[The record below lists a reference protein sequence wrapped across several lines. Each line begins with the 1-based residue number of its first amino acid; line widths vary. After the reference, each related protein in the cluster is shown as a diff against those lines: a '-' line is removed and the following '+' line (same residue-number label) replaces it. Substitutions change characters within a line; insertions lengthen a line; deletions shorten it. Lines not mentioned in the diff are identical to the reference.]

1 MKASIY
7 TQYGSPVV
15 LKIKEVEKPSPKDNE
30 VLVKV
35 YAATVNRT
43 DCAML
48 RAKPFIMRFFTG
60 LFKPNKQIL
69 GTDFAG
75 IIEAIGSNASL
86 LKVGDKVFGFDDRG
100 VQSHAEYITI
110 SEENALTT
118 IPLNMNFDEAAASIE
133 GAHYAYNF
141 INKVDIKIG
150 DKVLVNGATG
160 AIGSAVVQMLK
171 YLGAD
176 VTAVCNSNNADLV
189 LSLGA
194 NRIIDYTKD
203 DFTSSDEKYNFVFD
217 AVGKSTFGKC
227 KSLLI
232 SGGVYISSELGPMN
246 QNPILA
252 LTTRIIGD
260 KKVKFPLPTDRARSL
275 RFIKKL
281 YEEGKFKAV
290 IDRKYSLDNIV
301 KAFEYVEQGQKIGN
315 VVIDMR

>member
-1 MKASIY
+1 
-7 TQYGSPVV
+7 
-15 LKIKEVEKPSPKDNE
+15 
-30 VLVKV
+30 
-35 YAATVNRT
+35 
-43 DCAML
+43 
-48 RAKPFIMRFFTG
+48 
-60 LFKPNKQIL
+60 
-69 GTDFAG
+69 
-75 IIEAIGSNASL
+75 
-86 LKVGDKVFGFDDRG
+86 
-100 VQSHAEYITI
+100 
-110 SEENALTT
+110 
-118 IPLNMNFDEAAASIE
+118 
-133 GAHYAYNF
+133 
-141 INKVDIKIG
+141 
-150 DKVLVNGATG
+150 
-160 AIGSAVVQMLK
+160 MLK

-176 VTAVCNSNNADLV
+176 VTAVCDSNNADLV

>member
-1 MKASIY
+1 
-7 TQYGSPVV
+7 
-15 LKIKEVEKPSPKDNE
+15 
-30 VLVKV
+30 
-35 YAATVNRT
+35 
-43 DCAML
+43 
-48 RAKPFIMRFFTG
+48 MRIFTG

-75 IIEAIGSNASL
+75 IIEAIGNNASL

>member
-1 MKASIY
+1 
-7 TQYGSPVV
+7 
-15 LKIKEVEKPSPKDNE
+15 
-30 VLVKV
+30 
-35 YAATVNRT
+35 
-43 DCAML
+43 
-48 RAKPFIMRFFTG
+48 
-60 LFKPNKQIL
+60 
-69 GTDFAG
+69 
-75 IIEAIGSNASL
+75 
-86 LKVGDKVFGFDDRG
+86 
-100 VQSHAEYITI
+100 
-110 SEENALTT
+110 
-118 IPLNMNFDEAAASIE
+118 
-133 GAHYAYNF
+133 
-141 INKVDIKIG
+141 
-150 DKVLVNGATG
+150 
-160 AIGSAVVQMLK
+160 MLK

-176 VTAVCNSNNADLV
+176 VTAVCDSNNADLV

-260 KKVKFPLPTDRARSL
+260 KKVKFPFPTDRARSL